1 MRWCVLRVPAEVWLS
16 FRRGGE
22 EGMYRIGIDTGGT
35 NTDIVLVDLD
45 TGELYSTKTP
55 TTTGALLDGIKKGI
69 RKASDI
75 AGIDSGEIGELVYGT
90 TIVVNMIAQ
99 KESEATGLVTTKG
112 FRDVLEIGRAFRDRN
127 IYDFFLDKPEPLVPR
142 DLRFEVTERID
153 FQGNVLTPLDPEE
166 VRRVLHELVSR
177 NVTSLGVCLLHAYAN
192 PVHEQIIGRIAQE
205 EFPHL
210 FVTLSSE
217 INPQFREYERTSTT
231 VINAYMMPNMVSHL
245 MEFEKKTAVEKM
257 TPRLFI
263 MQGNAGVMTFQAAHK
278 KPVHV
283 ANSGPIAGIIA
294 ANHLGKL
301 TGLANLIT
309 LDMGGTSCDVSLIQD
324 NTLKFAMNSDVEGYP
339 ISVPTVDL
347 SYIGAGGGSLAW
359 IDGGGAL
366 KVGPK
371 SAGAYPGPV
380 CYRRG
385 GTLPTVTDA
394 NFITGRIRPEV
405 FLEDLTEVH
414 EETQQAIGRHIAG
427 PLGMEIREAAEGILQ
442 VVNSNMIRAI
452 KLVSVERGHDP
463 RDFTLVA
470 FGGAGGLHGGKLA
483 EELEIPRVLVPYSPG
498 TFSALG
504 LTLADLKHD
513 YVHTRLATE
522 DMIDLE
528 SLTEIYRT
536 LECEGMA
543 ELEREGIAL
552 EDRVLLRTCDIRY
565 FGQAYELSISVPSGV
580 LGRKEFGNVVEHF
593 HALHERIYGHSM
605 REDPLEFVNYRVSAL
620 GITRKPL
627 LGEMRSWKTGVP
639 SFAPFAAKAFFDGRE
654 GDVTVFN
661 RNTLEPG
668 TIVEGPAVIGEMGGT
683 IVVYPNQKA
692 SVDRLR
698 NVLIHTNC

>member
-1 MRWCVLRVPAEVWLS
+1 
-16 FRRGGE
+16 
-22 EGMYRIGIDTGGT
+22 MYRIGIDTGGT

-245 MEFEKKTAVEKM
+245 MEFEKKTAAEKM

-309 LDMGGTSCDVSLIQD
+309 LDMGGTSCDVSLIQE

-405 FLEDLTEVH
+405 FLEDLTGVH

-543 ELEREGIAL
+543 GLEREGIAL

-565 FGQAYELSISVPSGV
+565 FGQAYELSISVPSGA

-654 GDVTVFN
+654 RDVTVFD